1 MDTFGVLSVPTR
13 LSVRDCLELWLHS
26 SPRHAK
32 MWTRRWCFWNGVSA
46 LLRLTPL
53 CFWREKIQPSYL
65 LYSKWL
71 WPGQWNPCLCQL
83 CPRPISRGSSPPVW
97 TAASVWFPSFV
108 SIWKIALHP
117 VLWAV
122 QQSERGAQTACNWL
136 GSISNFCV
144 TLSCS
149 QAWGSWRGWLWC
161 SAAAGEARVMWL
173 RTCFWRGI
181 SLNPKGHPVCFLSSW
196 MFCKSYEWWQRHTL
210 QSSLLGVSWEFWLS
224 KNWH

>member
-46 LLRLTPL
+46 LLRLPPL
-53 CFWREKIQPSYL
+53 CLRREKIQPSYL

-149 QAWGSWRGWLWC
+149 HSGPRQLERLAVVFCCSWRGKGDVIENLLLKRDFSKSKRTSSMFSKLMDVLQELW
-161 SAAAGEARVMWL
+161 VMAE
-173 RTCFWRGI
+173 TYFAV
-181 SLNPKGHPVCFLSSW
+181 KSSG
-196 MFCKSYEWWQRHTL
+196 SQ
-210 QSSLLGVSWEFWLS
+210 LGVLVE
-224 KNWH
+224 